1 MHPQSVADPDR
12 KARRAKLQ
20 IIVYQ
25 EAIRLSPTTDPNGDP
40 NAFCVSDSCF
50 AYPNRSPTA
59 DAYRAAILRPHHN
72 ERQKKVS
79 CGRDANQK
87 TLVVVGQG
95 SLLRL
100 SPCSSMDG
108 LFHPARSS
116 SPWPAALS
124 SPWPAKSSFPR
135 PARSAVKRGHLRGSR
150 AAGSSSPWSGSSIR
164 RARAPH
170 GRRSQASHGR
180 RVARR
185 GAAACGGAAQRGRAP
200 QGRAPPSGEVELPW
214 PAATSSS
221 PWPADDGGR
230 RSISLTGRLGARRGC
245 ELSFWVCCWK

>member
-1 MHPQSVADPDR
+1 MDVTAHKAVAAPDCRGSESPQGRGGSRIAV
-12 KARRAKLQ
+12 
-20 IIVYQ
+20 
-25 EAIRLSPTTDPNGDP
+25 RLSPTTDPNGDP

-108 LFHPARSS
+108 LLHPARS
-116 SPWPAALS
+116 S

-135 PARSAVKRGHLRGSR
+135 PARSAARRGRLRGSR
-150 AAGSSSPWSGSSIR
+150 AAGSSSPRSGSSIR
-164 RARAPH
+164 R
-170 GRRSQASHGR
+170 
-180 RVARR
+180 
-185 GAAACGGAAQRGRAP
+185 GRAP
-200 QGRAPPSGEVELPW
+200 LAGGNVELPM
-214 PAATSSS
+214 A
-221 PWPADDGGR
+221 GGR
-230 RSISLTGRLGARRGC
+230 RR
-245 ELSFWVCCWK
+245 